1 MAKPSLTQ
9 ASSITTEVVLQ
20 LGRYHGS
27 NELRSVQAKLTG
39 TAREIQKLTSG
50 NTLLGRI
57 GENLSLEQRQ
67 LLLDAAQLI
76 NSVNIH
82 IEHAKE
88 KKVRDEKAAKTR
100 QKARDAQAKRL
111 VAEAYPF
118 PYESLDQLLD
128 ILKTAL
134 TFNRAGCFLDCYS
147 PQEYNLNLRRDIS
160 PETIRKLIGWKSP
173 KDFWKSRAI
182 SLRHE
187 FLQEIEREISYDD
200 GSSVQDRLAALKQKV
215 ADRLSRAPVSSAEE
229 ETLRL
234 WSDAFASVDKP
245 EVH

>member
-20 LGRYHGS
+20 LGRYHSS

-39 TAREIQKLTSG
+39 TVREILKLTSG
-50 NTLLGRI
+50 NTLQGRI
-57 GENLSLEQRQ
+57 GDNLSDEQRQ
-67 LLLDAAQLI
+67 LLRDAAQLI

-88 KKVRDEKAAKTR
+88 KRVQDEKAAKAR
-100 QKARDAQAKRL
+100 QKARDAEAKWL
-111 VAEAYPF
+111 VAKTYPF
-118 PYESLDQLLD
+118 PYKSLDQLLA

-134 TFNRAGCFLDCYS
+134 TFNRAGCFLDCYP
-147 PQEYNLNLRRDIS
+147 PQEYNLILRGCLS
-160 PETIRKLIGWKSP
+160 PSNTRKLIGWNSP
-173 KDFWKSRAI
+173 KDYWKSRAI
-182 SLRHE
+182 SLRHD

-200 GSSVQDRLAALKQKV
+200 GSGVQDRLAALKQKV
-215 ADRLSRAPVSSAEE
+215 ADRLSRVLVSVDEE